1 MTNMSSEDRRES
13 TGSVV
18 TDCFL
23 TWVELLE
30 LKERK
35 GKSGNDETKDR
46 H

>member
-1 MTNMSSEDRRES
+1 MGDENRRES
-13 TGSVV
+13 TGSAV

-30 LKERK
+30 LKEKR
-35 GKSGNDETKDR
+35 GRAGNDETRDR

>member
-1 MTNMSSEDRRES
+1 MSNENKYES

-30 LKERK
+30 LKEKK
-35 GKSGNDETKDR
+35 GRTENDKIKDR

>member
-1 MTNMSSEDRRES
+1 MNMDDENKHES

-30 LKERK
+30 LKEKK
-35 GKSGNDETKDR
+35 GRTENDETKNR

>member
-1 MTNMSSEDRRES
+1 MGDENKYES

-30 LKERK
+30 LKEKK
-35 GKSGNDETKDR
+35 GRAGNDEVKNR